1 MSKRF
6 VGVELIAA
14 ICLCVG
20 PRFVAAQRP
29 AELVQGAEFAAGA
42 NLTEKNVMADGTIFV
57 PDNAR
62 RVRAVIALVEGWPGA
77 DRGIYETSGRKLSD
91 VSPRVPRYTTKDLG
105 RCPLL

>member
-6 VGVELIAA
+6 VGVELIGA
-14 ICLCVG
+14 ICLCVA

-29 AELVQGAEFAAGA
+29 AEVVQGSEFAAGGT
-42 NLTEKNVMADGTIFV
+42 LMEKNVKTDGTIFV

-77 DRGIYETSGRKLSD
+77 DRGIYETSGHKLSD
-91 VSPRVPRYTTKDLG
+91 IEASRLG
-105 RCPLL
+105 FRE